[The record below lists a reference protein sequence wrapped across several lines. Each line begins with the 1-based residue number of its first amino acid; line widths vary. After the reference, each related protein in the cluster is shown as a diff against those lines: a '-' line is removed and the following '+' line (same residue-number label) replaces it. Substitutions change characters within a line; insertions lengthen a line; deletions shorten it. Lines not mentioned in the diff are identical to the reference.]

1 MSRGGG
7 FGGARARLESRVTA
21 CEQFSSTPLKA
32 PSLARMGRSVA
43 WTEAYSSLP
52 EPLKRLLVSYRPL
65 AHAGINKGPTR
76 ARVHNSW
83 TRLRFQVL

>member
-43 WTEAYSSLP
+43 WTEAYSHSL
-52 EPLKRLLVSYRPL
+52 KN
-65 AHAGINKGPTR
+65 AC
-76 ARVHNSW
+76 
-83 TRLRFQVL
+83 